1 MVDCRPT
8 EVDEVCGTL
17 LMVEGDEH
25 TVRGDEVPGAGEG
38 VESPRCK
45 T

>member
-1 MVDCRPT
+1 MVDCMPI

-17 LMVEGDEH
+17 LIVEGYEH

-38 VESPRCK
+38 VESRRCK